1 MKFYIPPT
9 IKSDFEDW
17 LNTDVAN
24 VNYDFE
30 IIRDWYAQAAVK
42 RIRAT
47 YFPIAW
53 KSKIGNS
60 DTNSNFKTGYG
71 WEIRKGDLAVREDG
85 TIYMLNWQVQ
95 RNPNNQS
102 TQAIAC
108 NARLSFA
115 RHMDEVLDGRGFL
128 VSEAME
134 KVIAPDI
141 PCVYAEYTGRPDYA
155 ANYNTPGISADHLL
169 TVQLQLNSR
178 TDEIR
183 IGDTFA
189 LMHSKYRIVNRVDSE
204 IEIGRRHGIINL
216 MARRIAGEEQR

>member
-1 MKFYIPPT
+1 M
-9 IKSDFEDW
+9 
-17 LNTDVAN
+17 VHH
-24 VNYDFE
+24 
-30 IIRDWYAQAAVK
+30 AALFQL
-42 RIRAT
+42 RA
-47 YFPIAW
+47 
-53 KSKIGNS
+53 G
-60 DTNSNFKTGYG
+60 
-71 WEIRKGDLAVREDG
+71 
-85 TIYMLNWQVQ
+85 
-95 RNPNNQS
+95 NNQS

-189 LMHSKYRIVNRVDSE
+189 LMHSKYRIVNWVDSE